1 MRQQFPHA
9 ALFAICLLLGGCSQH
24 TYTLGAG
31 APDGAVVYKAWH
43 HHWLFR
49 LIRPEFQ
56 KEVLV
61 SEVCPSGQAT
71 IHEETTF
78 LNGLIDVLIGF
89 VYSPTTVTVT
99 CGDGSK
105 KTLELSEEEV
115 AEILHDPLFLEIVAE
130 HLPARL
136 AEAREARG
144 GLPPAGSV
152 LAAKTAR

>member
-1 MRQQFPHA
+1 MRKQLSHA
-9 ALFAICLLLGGCSQH
+9 ALFAICLLLGGCFQH

-43 HHWLFR
+43 HHWLFG

-78 LNGLIDVLIGF
+78 LNGLIDVLIGI

-99 CGDGSK
+99 CADGSK
-105 KTLELSEEEV
+105 ETLELSEEEF
-115 AEILHDPLFLEIVAE
+115 AEIIHDPLFLEIVAE